1 MDLVDNLLEGLRLQ
15 NSVLCKMDLYGDWG
29 FAKETVQGTPFHA
42 VLLGDAWLRLGGE
55 KSFTRLQAGDLVVLA
70 GGEAH
75 DLMATQKARLVPF
88 KQMLA
93 KLGRSWSP
101 GIRLDMAKV
110 CFGEGDAPTTQLIS
124 GVFTFGDQRQ
134 NPLLKALPRVFHLRG
149 DGAAETSAQA
159 WLSPA
164 IASLR
169 AEVESDRPGA
179 CAVAS
184 RLADT
189 MLVQAVRTYVADGPA
204 AASTDQGWLRGIGDP
219 QVGRALSMI
228 HAHPE
233 TPWRVAT
240 LAEAVGMSRS
250 RFARRFQELVGK
262 TPLDYVTQWRMYLA
276 AGRLSEGRLGMGDLA
291 RMAGYASEVAFSKAF
306 KRWAGQPPS
315 EYRRKTNL
323 KR

>member
-1 MDLVDNLLEGLRLQ
+1 MDLVDNLLDGLQLQ
-15 NSVLCKMDLYGDWG
+15 SSVLCRMDLYGDWG
-29 FAKETVQGTPFHA
+29 FAKETVQGTPFHV
-42 VLLGDAWLRLGGE
+42 VLLGDAWLRLSDE
-55 KSFTRLQAGDLVVLA
+55 KSFTRLHAGDLVVLPA
-70 GGEAH
+70 GEAH
-75 DLMATQKARLVPF
+75 DLMATQNARLVPF
-88 KQMLA
+88 KQILA

-101 GIRLDMAKV
+101 GIRLDIAKV

-124 GVFTFGDQRQ
+124 GVFTFGEQREC
-134 NPLLKALPRVFHLRG
+134 PLLKALPRVFHLRG
-149 DGAAETSAQA
+149 DKAAETPAQT

-184 RLADT
+184 RLADI
-189 MLVQAVRTYVADGPA
+189 MLVQAVRTHVADRVSVEP
-204 AASTDQGWLRGIGDP
+204 TDQGWLRGIGDP

-228 HAHPE
+228 HAHPD

-250 RFARRFQELVGK
+250 RFAERFQELVGK

-276 AGRLSEGRLGMGDLA
+276 AGRLSEGRLGMADLA
-291 RMAGYASEVAFSKAF
+291 RLAGYASEVAFSKAF
-306 KRWAGQPPS
+306 KRWTGRSPS
-315 EYRRKTNL
+315 EYRRRMRL
-323 KR
+323 QR